1 MRRREF
7 ITIIAGTAAAWP
19 FAVYAQQLAI
29 PVVGFLG
36 VSSAGAQPY
45 LAAFRQGLSETGY
58 VEGQNV
64 VIELSRCSLFLLRK
78 PQKLRPVRSR

>member
-7 ITIIAGTAAAWP
+7 ITLAGGAAAWP
-19 FAVYAQQLAI
+19 LAVYAQQLAI

-36 VSSAGAQPY
+36 VSSAGAQSY

-58 VEGQNV
+58 VEG
-64 VIELSRCSLFLLRK
+64 
-78 PQKLRPVRSR
+78 